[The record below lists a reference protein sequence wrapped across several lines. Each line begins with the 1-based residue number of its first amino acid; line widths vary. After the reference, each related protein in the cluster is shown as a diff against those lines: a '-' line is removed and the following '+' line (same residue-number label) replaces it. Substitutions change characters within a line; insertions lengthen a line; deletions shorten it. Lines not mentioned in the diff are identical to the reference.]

1 MVRSA
6 FMIFILCICI
16 NISFAQKRYN
26 INVAGYFAGRTT
38 ALDSFPIGKLTHLIY
53 CFCHLKG
60 NNVSVANAYD
70 SLQIQKMVSLKE
82 KYPKLKIILS
92 LGGWGGCRECSH
104 VFSTKQGRKD
114 FANSAKE
121 TLQYFKADGIDLDW
135 EYPAIPGFP
144 GHQYLA
150 EDKHHF
156 TLLVRELRK
165 SFRKKYEISFAAGGF
180 DQYIDSAIEW
190 KRVARKVDRVNI
202 MSYDLV
208 NGFST
213 ISGHH
218 TPLFSTLRQ
227 KQSID
232 NAVNRLIT
240 AGVPSKKIIIGAAFY
255 ARFFFVKDTAN
266 NGLYDSANF
275 YHGVSYSNLSDSISA
290 VNGFVQLWDS
300 VAKAPYAFNYQRKI
314 LATYDDSSSIS
325 LKVKYAMKRKL
336 GGIMFWQLMEDK
348 FTGGLLDVIDHVRK
362 D

>member
-1 MVRSA
+1 MYLMYS
-6 FMIFILCICI
+6 
-16 NISFAQKRYN
+16 
-26 INVAGYFAGRTT
+26 INVFY
-38 ALDSFPIGKLTHLIY
+38 K
-53 CFCHLKG
+53 
-60 NNVSVANAYD
+60 
-70 SLQIQKMVSLKE
+70 
-82 KYPKLKIILS
+82 
-92 LGGWGGCRECSH
+92 
-104 VFSTKQGRKD
+104 
-114 FANSAKE
+114 NS
-121 TLQYFKADGIDLDW
+121 
-135 EYPAIPGFP
+135 
-144 GHQYLA
+144 
-150 EDKHHF
+150 
-156 TLLVRELRK
+156 RK

-290 VNGFVQLWDS
+290 VNGFCGKGTLCIQLS
-300 VAKAPYAFNYQRKI
+300 KKNIGY
-314 LATYDDSSSIS
+314 L
-325 LKVKYAMKRKL
+325 
-336 GGIMFWQLMEDK
+336 
-348 FTGGLLDVIDHVRK
+348 
-362 D
+362 